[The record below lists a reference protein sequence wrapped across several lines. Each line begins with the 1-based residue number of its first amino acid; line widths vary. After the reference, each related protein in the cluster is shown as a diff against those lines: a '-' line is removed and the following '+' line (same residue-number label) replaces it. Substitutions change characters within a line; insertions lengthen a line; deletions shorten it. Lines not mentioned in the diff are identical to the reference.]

1 MESLVAPHPPAA
13 QAAWPDSMSMLLP
26 PAAGNV
32 SQQEEDLAA
41 DVLVAL
47 SSDQKK
53 QAPGNSDKVSFL
65 H

>member
-1 MESLVAPHPPAA
+1 
-13 QAAWPDSMSMLLP
+13 MSMLLP